1 MDIFYACYRCKFFLY
16 TKNRFICELYSSMNR
31 TCRSARGPPVNKTQ
45 GCPFITSTMS
55 TISTI
60 STTTITPP
68 TTRVARRDLDQQGSL
83 TLTLKFK
90 FFSSQGKNF
99 HYFSNSSQGLK
110 SWKNQGYFK
119 GNPWNPLNFKA
130 RLIKECWLQVKGWV
144 VEIPKNPWK
153 SLKILENIQKSL
165 KILDKVWKYLEEK
178 LKFLENPWKFSS
190 G

>member
-1 MDIFYACYRCKFFLY
+1 M
-16 TKNRFICELYSSMNR
+16 
-31 TCRSARGPPVNKTQ
+31 
-45 GCPFITSTMS
+45 
-55 TISTI
+55 
-60 STTTITPP
+60 
-68 TTRVARRDLDQQGSL
+68 ARRDLDQQGSL

-153 SLKILENIQKSL
+153 SLKILENPRKSL
-165 KILDKVWKYLEEK
+165 KIFK
-178 LKFLENPWKFSS
+178 NPWKSLIKFESTLKKNQNS
-190 G
+190 LKILENFQVVKIEIFKGVCKVQPWRTSNFQGKDKVRVSRNLICISRFER